1 MTQFASGGNRTQKH
15 LTSLTAFLPPNY
27 APEKEE
33 ANNGRRLLA
42 EEAKTTVSKFKVT
55 ATLLR

>member
-1 MTQFASGGNRTQKH
+1 MTQFASGGNRTQNI
-15 LTSLTAFLPPNY
+15 LPRLQLFYHPNY